1 MKTLRKMS
9 MKKQLIIITI
19 VSSVLPLLF
28 LGVFSLVLMK
38 NTINV
43 SNSSRIEEVLFTT
56 DDIISDSITFH
67 KSKIQSLEYSLMA
80 NNLLSDIK
88 LNEKEI
94 STYLY
99 QYLMVDEAVMGLHIL
114 NEYGDSVSTRELP
127 DLYKLPTY
135 LNWGIFNKAKETE
148 DLIFYPNYERIDQNF
163 TNSFSLMRKVKVN
176 DENIYLI
183 LDVSSEYIQRLI
195 RSVKESDQRLIQ
207 FIITTKENEIIYN
220 DSIFTSPISY
230 LDNVFRY
237 DRLNVSEA
245 EDVQYTLDEVDIFTK
260 SNEDLGFTLY
270 GILPKYLYNQNLELL
285 SITTFLII
293 LVTALISGILAY
305 FLINRFTKPI
315 FNLVK
320 KISNYRPFKKEE
332 DDLKIENELLE
343 LDKQFSKLIRRI
355 ERYRDED
362 IKKQELLRLSEIK
375 SLMSQ
380 INPHFLNNTLD
391 TIKWKAKLS
400 GNEDI
405 ANITT
410 ELSILLK
417 ASMNTNLYV
426 SVKEEISF
434 VESYIN
440 LQIIRYKDRISYTSD
455 ISEDV
460 LAYEIPKLIIQPIVE
475 NSIIHGIEPDVDQ
488 CTIDISAW
496 KDEFS
501 LYFTVCDNGLGSDYK
516 YDENDGKIGLKNV
529 ENRLKLHYGER
540 ATLTFNSSIDLG
552 TIVTLI
558 IPLSKLEEIENV

>member
-19 VSSVLPLLF
+19 ISSVLPLLF

-38 NTINV
+38 NTISV
-43 SNSSRIEEVLFTT
+43 SNTSRVEEVLDTT
-56 DDIISDSITFH
+56 NDLISDSIIFH
-67 KSKIQSLEYSLMA
+67 KVKLKSLEYSLLEKD
-80 NNLLSDIK
+80 LLKDLE
-88 LNEKEI
+88 LNHQEI

-99 QYLMVDEAVMGLHIL
+99 QYLMVDEGVMALHVL
-114 NEYGDSVSTRELP
+114 DDYGYHVSTRELP
-127 DLYKLPTY
+127 DLYRLPRY
-135 LNWGIFNKAKETE
+135 ANWGIFNKVKKE
-148 DLIFYPNYERIDQNF
+148 DGLIFYPNLERIDQNF
-163 TNSFSLMRKVKVN
+163 TSSFSLISKIEVES
-176 DENIYLI
+176 ENIYLI

-237 DRLNVSEA
+237 DRLNVSE
-245 EDVQYTLDEVDIFTK
+245 DDDLLYSLDEVDIFNK

-270 GILPKYLYNQNLELL
+270 GILPKYLYNENLELL
-285 SITTFLII
+285 SITTFIII
-293 LVTALISGILAY
+293 LATALISGILAY
-305 FLINRFTKPI
+305 FLINRFTEPI
-315 FNLVK
+315 FTLVK
-320 KISNYRPFKKEE
+320 KVSNYRPFKKE
-332 DDLKIENELLE
+332 DDKLKFDNELLE
-343 LDKQFSKLIRRI
+343 LENQFDKLIRRI

-362 IKKQELLRLSEIK
+362 IKKQELLRMSEIK

-405 ANITT
+405 ALITT

-426 SVKEEISF
+426 SVKEELAF
-434 VESYIN
+434 VESYIK
-440 LQIIRYKDRISYTSD
+440 LQIIRYKDRITYTSD
-455 ISEDV
+455 ISDDV
-460 LAYEIPKLIIQPIVE
+460 LAYQIPKLIIQPIVE
-475 NSIIHGIEPDVDQ
+475 NSIIHGIEPDSDQ
-488 CTIDISAW
+488 CSIDISAW
-496 KDEFS
+496 KDEYS
-501 LYFTVCDNGLGSDYK
+501 LYFTICDNGLGSDYK

-529 ENRLKLHYGER
+529 ENRIKLHYGEK
-540 ATLTFNSSIDLG
+540 ASLTFNSSIDVG
-552 TIVTLI
+552 TIVTLV
-558 IPLSKLEEIENV
+558 IPLSKLEEIDDV